1 MADKTQ
7 TGRNNAVAAT
17 SAFEKLYIENT
28 LLRICGALFCHD
40 PKQAALRT
48 NEIELKRDDAEKRIV
63 IRPDP
68 KLGQPGQLAHKIF
81 IALIKKHSDYG
92 RPIRKEIS
100 FTRREIGRL
109 IGRKEWGGQD
119 SEQLSR
125 ALREIHYTFITA
137 HFKKEDGRYA
147 EHSFNVFPEILLE
160 RREFASDPI
169 EACTV
174 TLAEPIVASL
184 LDEHFTCL
192 NHPMMMTLGTIGQA
206 LMMRLFFH
214 LANHYDGRNPRQ
226 LKFEKRYDDI
236 CIEWLGGLTVLKYK
250 SKIVGEQLGQHLDQ
264 LIGAGFLA
272 SYSIAKA
279 KTRDGFVITFRPGD
293 SFFQDYDR
301 FYRHRRQSD
310 FQFGF
315 HDDQRQVGEPL
326 RVAYLFARK
335 RTGQEVSAVAFVP
348 TKDVETAKSFLAELS
363 FAEMPSFIDY
373 ALREASRTNFAVK
386 TLGGIKQYLAGYLAL
401 KKRHAIDEARAAGLA
416 AQRREENA
424 RQAYDRDRR
433 QEGERLFK
441 ALPDKEQAVI
451 EQLAAERSASFDGSL
466 RDQMIAFNRIR
477 FTIER
482 HQSEIASYEE
492 WKSRRQTSPARGY

>member
-1 MADKTQ
+1 MAETKI
-7 TGRNNAVAAT
+7 AVREIVGAT
-17 SAFEKLYIENT
+17 TPVFEKLYIENT

-40 PKQAALRT
+40 PKQAASRT
-48 NEIELKRDDAEKRIV
+48 AEIELNRGEAEKRIV

-81 IALIKKHSDYG
+81 VALIKKHSDYG
-92 RPIRKEIS
+92 RPIRREIS

-214 LANHYDGRNPRQ
+214 FANHYDGRYPRQ

-236 CIEWLGGLTVLKYK
+236 CAEWLCGLTVLKYK

-279 KTRDGFVITFRPGD
+279 KTRDGLVITFRPGD

-301 FYRHRRQSD
+301 FYRHRRQGD
-310 FQFGF
+310 LQFDF
-315 HDDQRQVGEPL
+315 HDDQREVGEPL
-326 RVAYLFARK
+326 RVAYLFTEK
-335 RTGQEVSAVAFVP
+335 RTGHPVSSVAFVP
-348 TKDVETAKSFLAELS
+348 TKDVETARSFLAELS

-373 ALREASRTNFAVK
+373 ALGEASRTNFDVK
-386 TLGGIKQYLAGYLAL
+386 TLGGIKQYLAGYLAQ
-401 KKRHAIDEARAAGLA
+401 KKRRVADKARAVGMAI
-416 AQRREENA
+416 QRREENE
-424 RQAYDRDRR
+424 RQAYDRNRR

-441 ALPDKEQAVI
+441 ALPGEEQAAI
-451 EQLAAERSASFDGSL
+451 ELLAAERSASFDGAL
-466 RDQMIAFNRIR
+466 RDQMLAFNCIR

-482 HQSEIASYEE
+482 HEAEISSFEE
-492 WKSRRQTSPARGY
+492 WKGRR